1 MMKTTITQ
9 QNGVIEAILDGSLDT
24 AASEQATRDLAPLL
38 ESNGRDI
45 IIDCTS
51 LRYISSSGLRI
62 LLSIRK
68 SANKT
73 GSTVTLTNVNSVIR
87 DVLFTT
93 GFQNLF
99 TIK

>member
-1 MMKTTITQ
+1 MMKTTIT
-9 QNGVIEAILDGSLDT
+9 
-24 AASEQATRDLAPLL
+24 
-38 ESNGRDI
+38 
-45 IIDCTS
+45 
-51 LRYISSSGLRI
+51 GLRI